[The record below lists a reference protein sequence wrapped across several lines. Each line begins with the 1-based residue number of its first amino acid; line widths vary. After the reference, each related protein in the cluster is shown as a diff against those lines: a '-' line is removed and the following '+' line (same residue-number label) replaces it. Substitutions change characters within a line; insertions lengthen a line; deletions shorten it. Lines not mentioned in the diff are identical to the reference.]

1 MDELIVEMCFLGRF
15 FFYRYG
21 FNMDRLLVKVFKL
34 KYLYK
39 VNVWG
44 GILCRGK
51 ISICIFFGIMDLE
64 IY

>member
-1 MDELIVEMCFLGRF
+1 
-15 FFYRYG
+15 
-21 FNMDRLLVKVFKL
+21 MDRLLVKVFKL

-44 GILCRGK
+44 GISYRGR
-51 ISICIFFGIMDLE
+51 ISICIFFGIMDSE

>member
-1 MDELIVEMCFLGRF
+1 
-15 FFYRYG
+15 
-21 FNMDRLLVKVFKL
+21 MDRLLVKVFKL

-44 GILCRGK
+44 GILYRGR